1 MEFWIGAAIAAVIGF
16 ALGALVVWLIDR
28 KRGGGTSVATL
39 KQEHE
44 QFREQVTT
52 HFVETADLINKLT
65 DSYKDVFDH
74 LSKGAETLVDD
85 KSLRDRMPRVSDQ
98 EVRLKRLGSRTPQAG
113 SGDGAGSPSASGAK
127 PGSATRSSSSEAER
141 GPSRGEVKRA
151 NDPRPSAASSSAGTS
166 SAASGRASSKA
177 SNRSSSESSSESSGA
192 LSNSSS
198 NSSSASPSTTSK
210 EASSATPGNKKSSSP
225 ASTRSPS
232 KP

>member
-1 MEFWIGAAIAAVIGF
+1 MEFWIGATIAAVIGF

-28 KRGGGTSVATL
+28 KRGGGTSVAAL

-98 EVRLKRLGSRTPQAG
+98 EVRLKRLGSRSPQPGQDTP
-113 SGDGAGSPSASGAK
+113 GAQKSASDSGGA
-127 PGSATRSSSSEAER
+127 SR
-141 GPSRGEVKRA
+141 GPGRGEVKRA
-151 NDPRPSAASSSAGTS
+151 NDPRPSSKSSSTGTSRPTSASS
-166 SAASGRASSKA
+166 ASGRKGDPSDKP
-177 SNRSSSESSSESSGA
+177 SND
-192 LSNSSS
+192 
-198 NSSSASPSTTSK
+198 
-210 EASSATPGNKKSSSP
+210 SP
-225 ASTRSPS
+225 ARPSSTRTPPGPATRKPPS

>member
-1 MEFWIGAAIAAVIGF
+1 MEFWIGATIAAIIGF

-28 KRGGGTSVATL
+28 KRGGGTSVAAL

-85 KSLRDRMPRVSDQ
+85 KSLRDRMPQVSDQ
-98 EVRLKRLGSRTPQAG
+98 EVRLKRLGSRSPQAG
-113 SGDGAGSPSASGAK
+113 QDARTAQKSASASGGAN
-127 PGSATRSSSSEAER
+127 R
-141 GPSRGEVKRA
+141 GPSRGEVKHA
-151 NDPRPSAASSSAGTS
+151 SDPRPSSSSTGASRPASASST
-166 SAASGRASSKA
+166 SGRKGDPSDKP
-177 SNRSSSESSSESSGA
+177 SND
-192 LSNSSS
+192 
-198 NSSSASPSTTSK
+198 
-210 EASSATPGNKKSSSP
+210 SP
-225 ASTRSPS
+225 ARPSSTRTPPGPATRKPPS